1 MQAPHLGL
9 SLTFLRASLD
19 FSYWAWYNIA
29 LQPQPQTNTMP
40 NHCSNT
46 LSFTGKRSL
55 CFDFAR
61 DHYRFPEEWNE
72 QPTQDSRKTTLD
84 FSLCVPY
91 PKGRQAG
98 DGWYDYHVA
107 NWGTKW
113 NAFDIFP
120 ETFPEVIE
128 GIEED
133 WTNDSA
139 RGMYIF
145 STAWSPPELWLKAA
159 TKQYPGLSFLLT
171 YEEPGADYCGFVKA
185 HGGSFTETDI
195 RTCSEFAPDGVDYD
209 DEAQAEAAWEEQ
221 SENIANFFEELSL

>member
-1 MQAPHLGL
+1 MQALHLGL

-19 FSYWAWYNIA
+19 FSYAAWYNIG
-29 LQPQPQTNTMP
+29 LQPQPQINTMP

-46 LSFTGKRSL
+46 LSFTGKRSH

-61 DHYRFPEEWNE
+61 DHYRFPEAW
-72 QPTQDSRKTTLD
+72 DSNKPNKIKTTLD

-91 PKGRQAG
+91 PRERATS
-98 DGWYDYHVA
+98 DGWYDYHIG

-113 NAFDIFP
+113 NAYDVYP

-139 RGMYIF
+139 SGSYSF
-145 STAWSPPELWLKAA
+145 STAWSPPELWLKAV
-159 TKQYPGLSFLLT
+159 TKHYPGLSFLLT
-171 YEEPGADYCGFVKA
+171 YEEPGADYCGFFKA
-185 HGGSFTETDI
+185 HGGSFTEEDT
-195 RTCSEFAPDGVDYD
+195 RTCSEFAPEGVDYD
-209 DEAQAEAAWEEQ
+209 DSDQAEAAWEQQ